1 MDKRKLLTK
10 NDYSKIYR
18 LYADD
23 YGNDNEHFD
32 LIDKSIDIV
41 TQRNLLK
48 YQVIDLGT
56 GPGNVTDYLLNKN
69 ISNIIAVDFSP
80 EFIRFLKKKYSGNK
94 LIHVVCSDMLEYLKQ
109 RKPSS
114 ACLITAGFSII
125 HVVDKEVDELFKE
138 IHRVL
143 VPGGLFVMSCFK
155 GVYKGREKEPYQ
167 TQKDKRLVVEKPLE
181 LYMNYFTENELQKRT
196 EKAKLKIVE
205 LNTYPA
211 VTSELIDF
219 TADKIWLLVE
229 K

>member
-1 MDKRKLLTK
+1 M
-10 NDYSKIYR
+10 
-18 LYADD
+18 
-23 YGNDNEHFD
+23 
-32 LIDKSIDIV
+32 
-41 TQRNLLK
+41 
-48 YQVIDLGT
+48 
-56 GPGNVTDYLLNKN
+56 
-69 ISNIIAVDFSP
+69 
-80 EFIRFLKKKYSGNK
+80 
-94 LIHVVCSDMLEYLKQ
+94 
-109 RKPSS
+109 
-114 ACLITAGFSII
+114 
-125 HVVDKEVDELFKE
+125 
-138 IHRVL
+138 